1 MKTSVK
7 IIALFALIFCV
18 QISMAQVTIE
28 KNGIS
33 IAPGTKISSKD
44 KTAMNNI
51 LRQYDSSLYN
61 VKSYASNGRV
71 TSAKGKLANIQTSG
85 KLTAAVISGRAGKAS
100 MVAADCTL
108 QITVCNGSNGTSAQ
122 NGSQATQTNKATNI
136 GNQQR
141 LIAQLTTVLS
151 KYQ

>member
-1 MKTSVK
+1 MKTSLK
-7 IIALFALIFCV
+7 IIALFAFIFCA
-18 QISMAQVTIE
+18 QLSKAQVTIE

-33 IAPGTKISSKD
+33 IAPGTKISAED

-51 LRQYDSSLYN
+51 LKQYDSSLYN
-61 VKSYASNGRV
+61 VKSYGSRGKVLAS
-71 TSAKGKLANIQTSG
+71 TGKLTNIQTSG

-100 MVAADCTL
+100 MVASDCTL
-108 QITVCNGSNGTSAQ
+108 QITVCNGSNGTSAN
-122 NGSQATQTNKATNI
+122 NGSNATKVTQGSNI
-136 GNQQR
+136 LQQR

>member
-1 MKTSVK
+1 MKTSLK
-7 IIALFALIFCV
+7 IIALFAFIFCA
-18 QISMAQVTIE
+18 QLSQAQVTIE

-33 IAPGTKISSKD
+33 IAPGTKISSRD
-44 KTAMNNI
+44 KKAMNNI
-51 LRQYDSSLYN
+51 LKQYDSSLYN
-61 VKSYASNGRV
+61 VKSYGSRGTVLAS
-71 TSAKGKLANIQTSG
+71 TGKLTNIQTSG

-122 NGSQATQTNKATNI
+122 NGTNATKVNQS
-136 GNQQR
+136 GGMLNQQR